1 MIQMTLLVCLRMV
14 SQDVSSVDSPRW
26 NQNNP
31 LDYCREQ
38 HVIVKSEE
46 SCNNMGRNVISIV
59 TKELSEEIKHPLKVQ
74 SSFVTCTDKIEQ
86 EYFIYLPKGKVP
98 VPQRRFYRDWRWKH
112 S

>member
-38 HVIVKSEE
+38 YVIVKSEE
-46 SCNNMGRNVISIV
+46 SCNDMGHNVVSIV

-86 EYFIYLPKGKVP
+86 EFIRFVPLRRIPKP
-98 VPQRRFYRDWRWKH
+98 VILRSY
-112 S
+112 